1 MSRRVASQMQFPG
14 VETPARRPLPIPSL
28 GEPVTRRG
36 FLQRAL
42 GWITAAILA
51 TIGVPAAVMAVSP
64 ALRKSKSEW
73 SPIARLGEPGPG
85 EADLS
90 QIGEPILA
98 DFKIVR
104 GDAYIAPRLEQ
115 VPVYVINR
123 GDGKFTVYDTRCTHL
138 GCPITWDTKERTF
151 LCPCHNGVFDMEGKV
166 ASGPPPRP
174 LDQYE
179 AKVDGGVLYAGA
191 AVKGGAG
198 A

>member
-1 MSRRVASQMQFPG
+1 MQFPG
-14 VETPARRPLPIPSL
+14 VETPARRALPIPTL

-36 FLQRAL
+36 FLQRVL
-42 GWITAAILA
+42 GWVTAAILA

-73 SPIARLGEPGPG
+73 SPVARLGEPGPG

-90 QIGEPILA
+90 AVGEPILA

-123 GDGKFTVYDTRCTHL
+123 GEGKFTIYDVRCSHL
-138 GCPITWDTKERTF
+138 GCPISWDTKKSQF
-151 LCPCHNGVFDMEGKV
+151 VCPCHSGVFDMEGKV
-166 ASGPPPRP
+166 VSGPPPRP
-174 LDQYE
+174 LDRYE
-179 AKVDGGVLYAGA
+179 AKVEDGILYAGA
-191 AVKGGAG
+191 MSKGGGG